1 MQPLVWWGARR
12 KEVPDVKKI
21 ECYIQPFD
29 FDTVAHAMAVEG
41 VVGMSVTE
49 VRGFGVQ
56 RGFRRGEEARPGEYI
71 FRPKMK
77 VEMVVSDADVDRII
91 EAIMASLK
99 SHMIGEGKI
108 FVSPIEDAIRTRTG
122 ERGEAAIH

>member
-1 MQPLVWWGARR
+1 M
-12 KEVPDVKKI
+12 KKI

-29 FDTVAHAMAVEG
+29 FDTVAQAMAVEG

-49 VRGFGVQ
+49 IKGFGVQ
-56 RGFRRGEEARPGEYI
+56 RGFRLGETPEPGEYR
-71 FRPKMK
+71 FHPKMK
-77 VEMVVSDADVDRII
+77 VEMVVADDAVERII
-91 EAIMASLK
+91 EAIKTSLK

-108 FVSPIEDAIRTRTG
+108 FVSPVEDAIRTRTG